1 MLRLLPGNNERGK
14 TCRSRGLTLLF
25 RLFSVYSVVNSF
37 TTEYTEYTEKRRF
50 YKTVIM
56 KIFALIFFALLLLTF
71 NISAQNTVTLKGQIV
86 CSLCWFEE
94 TDRKAAP
101 YGTRADITCAEEC
114 SEKGLS
120 QSLAVEDEKG
130 FTLYTLERGTYK
142 SKAKDFLE
150 FVPKTVEIGGVV
162 RTEKD
167 KTFLK
172 VNAINV
178 LKEAVV
184 KPVPQSDDATLALK
198 DLLGADA
205 NLGQY
210 KGRFVV
216 LNFWATWCEPCRK
229 EMPDLAAIQNDYAA
243 TGVQVIGAS
252 GDDITDSPKVL
263 KFTRD
268 VKVNFPVW
276 LGATTA
282 DMERFG
288 VGRVL
293 PATVIINREGKIVW
307 REIGIIKPAA
317 LRKELDRLITESM
330 PKQVAKKEKENT
342 SLVPA

>member
-1 MLRLLPGNNERGK
+1 MKSFAIIFSLL
-14 TCRSRGLTLLF
+14 
-25 RLFSVYSVVNSF
+25 
-37 TTEYTEYTEKRRF
+37 
-50 YKTVIM
+50 
-56 KIFALIFFALLLLTF
+56 IFAFTVSGQ
-71 NISAQNTVTLKGQIV
+71 SAVTLKGQVV

-94 TDRKAAP
+94 KDRKAAP
-101 YGTRADITCAEEC
+101 YGTQADITCAAEC
-114 SEKGLS
+114 SEKGLP
-120 QSLAVEDEKG
+120 QTLTVENEKG
-130 FTLYTLERGTYK
+130 FTLYTLERGAYK
-142 SKAKDFLE
+142 TKAKDFLE
-150 FVPKTVEIGGVV
+150 FVPKTVEIVGVV

-167 KTFLK
+167 KNFIK
-172 VNAINV
+172 VDAIKV
-178 LKEAVV
+178 LKEPSV
-184 KPVPQSDDATLALK
+184 KPIPQSDDASLGLK
-198 DLLGADA
+198 DLFGADV
-205 NLGQY
+205 NLTQY

-243 TGVQVIGAS
+243 MGVQVIGAS
-252 GDDITDSPKVL
+252 GDEITDSAKVL

-307 REIGIIKPAA
+307 RTVGIIKPDA

-330 PKQVAKKEKENT
+330 PKHVAKKDKKENS

>member
-1 MLRLLPGNNERGK
+1 MRTFAIIFSLL
-14 TCRSRGLTLLF
+14 
-25 RLFSVYSVVNSF
+25 
-37 TTEYTEYTEKRRF
+37 
-50 YKTVIM
+50 
-56 KIFALIFFALLLLTF
+56 IFAFT
-71 NISAQNTVTLKGQIV
+71 ISGQSTVTLKGQVV
-86 CSLCWFEE
+86 CSICWFEE

-114 SEKGLS
+114 AEKGLP
-120 QSLAVEDEKG
+120 QALAVEDEKG
-130 FTLYTLERGTYK
+130 FTLYTLERGAYR

-150 FVPKTVEIGGVV
+150 FVPKTVEITGVV
-162 RTEKD
+162 RAAKD
-167 KTFLK
+167 KNFLK
-172 VNAINV
+172 VDAIKV
-178 LKEAVV
+178 LTDSTV
-184 KPVPQSDDATLALK
+184 KPIPQSDDATLALK

-205 NLGQY
+205 NLTQY

-252 GDDITDSPKVL
+252 GDVVADSAKVL

-288 VGRVL
+288 VGQVL
-293 PATVIINREGKIVW
+293 PATVIISREGKIVW
-307 REIGIIKPAA
+307 REVGIIKPKT
-317 LRKELDRLITESM
+317 LRKELDRLIAESM
-330 PKQVAKKEKENT
+330 PKQVAKKDKKENS